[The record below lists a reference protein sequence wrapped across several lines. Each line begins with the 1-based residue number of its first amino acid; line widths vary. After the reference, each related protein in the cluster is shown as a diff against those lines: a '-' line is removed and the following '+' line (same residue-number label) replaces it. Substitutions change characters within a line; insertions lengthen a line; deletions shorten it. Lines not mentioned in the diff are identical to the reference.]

1 MSIRPSTLETC
12 RSLGEL
18 APAAREAIAQSGRE
32 VEFRLGER
40 LIPLGQPPERLLI
53 LTQGLVK
60 LVGISMNGHERIL
73 NMHRPPDMVGCSVL
87 MESPQNEHEVTAMT
101 RVRAL
106 AISRREL
113 IQISRTHPSVIL
125 ALAREVSRQ
134 LLAMTERLMTV
145 TSAEVPVR
153 LSQLLLELADGNGGD
168 REAFVPLTYP
178 LTHES
183 MAQII
188 GASRPHTSSVL
199 RELENRGAVQRGSRS
214 KLLVRPSG
222 LANIVGQGR
231 LETPVRRNGSLQLS
245 A

>member
-1 MSIRPSTLETC
+1 MTVSTRILDNY

-18 APAAREAIAQSGRE
+18 TPAARDAIGQSGRE

-53 LTQGLVK
+53 LTQGLAK

-87 MESPQNEHEVTAMT
+87 MECPQNEHEVTAMT

-106 AISRREL
+106 SISRRDL
-113 IQISRTHPSVIL
+113 LHVSRTHPSVIL

-145 TSAEVPVR
+145 TSSEVPVR
-153 LSQLLLELADGNGGD
+153 LSQLLLELADGNGGIEK
-168 REAFVPLTYP
+168 RSYR
-178 LTHES
+178 
-183 MAQII
+183 
-188 GASRPHTSSVL
+188 SRIP
-199 RELENRGAVQRGSRS
+199 
-214 KLLVRPSG
+214 
-222 LANIVGQGR
+222 
-231 LETPVRRNGSLQLS
+231 
-245 A
+245 